1 MTPWRCAEEIAD
13 FLRDEIARYDEKSGT
28 GEAHAEFLPIADVR
42 RSNVRTSL
50 SVRIR

>member
-28 GEAHAEFLPIADVR
+28 GEAHAGFLPIADVR
-42 RSNVRTSL
+42 TMK
-50 SVRIR
+50 